1 MGFAILESYS
11 RVLESL
17 AYTVMS
23 RIEDVLYADK
33 LVKDPSLA
41 EKKRRPPSNE
51 GCEPIPVI
59 SFDIKDEAEQPN
71 RTESNVA
78 TLSDFMG
85 WTKDQDQD
93 QEPKPADSEPV
104 SNQEGKSLRK
114 TLSPALNKRHFYIES
129 LSVLRSPLSRH

>member
-17 AYTVMS
+17 AFTVMS
-23 RIEDVLYADK
+23 RIEDVLYADN

-59 SFDIKDEAEQPN
+59 TFDIKDEAEPLNKIEPN
-71 RTESNVA
+71 VV

-85 WTKDQDQD
+85 WRDQE
-93 QEPKPADSEPV
+93 QEPKPAESEPGL
-104 SNQEGKSLRK
+104 NQEGRSLKK

>member
-23 RIEDVLYADK
+23 RIEDVLYADN
-33 LVKDPSLA
+33 LVKDPSLV

-51 GCEPIPVI
+51 DCEPIPVI
-59 SFDIKDEAEQPN
+59 TFDIKDEAEQPN
-71 RTESNVA
+71 KTESNVA

-85 WTKDQDQD
+85 WSKDQE
-93 QEPKPADSEPV
+93 QEPKSADLEPV
-104 SNQEGKSLRK
+104 SEGKSLRK

-129 LSVLRSPLSRH
+129 LNVLRSPLSRH